1 MKAPGPAHRPLHR
14 RAEEAVLV
22 VLVAG
27 LLSLAFAQILLRNL
41 FQVTWFW
48 ADPLLRHLVLWSS
61 FLGALIATRQDR
73 HIRIDAVLRLLPSRW
88 RRIVG
93 ALGDLAGAVLCGILA
108 PIALR
113 FVLDERAYGAE
124 AFPGM
129 PAWVAQLV
137 FPLVFAGMGLRFLIN
152 ARRRLRG
159 PGTE

>member
-1 MKAPGPAHRPLHR
+1 MKDRGPEPIHQ
-14 RAEEAVLV
+14 RAEEAILV
-22 VLVAG
+22 VLVAC

-73 HIRIDAVLRLLPSRW
+73 HIRIDAVLRLIPSRW
-88 RRIVG
+88 RRIAG
-93 ALGDLAGAVLCGILA
+93 ALGDLAGAVLCWILA

-113 FVLDERAYGAE
+113 FVLDERVYGAE

-129 PAWVAQLV
+129 PAWIAQLV
-137 FPLVFAGMGLRFLIN
+137 FPLVFAGMGLRFLVN

-159 PGTE
+159 PGAE